1 MQLVEAESPVT
12 GVVWQVRTTVG
23 AAVAAGGREVGLGEG
38 VEEAGLGLGC
48 DAGDVLLVVES
59 MKMEIPVESPV
70 AGTVAELL
78 VAEGDVVGEDDP
90 VVRIDPA

>member
-12 GVVWQVRTTVG
+12 GVVWQVRTTMG
-23 AAVAAGGREVGLGEG
+23 AAVA
-38 VEEAGLGLGC
+38 
-48 DAGDVLLVVES
+48 AGDVLLVVES

-78 VAEGDVVGEDDP
+78 VAEGDAVGEDDP

>member
-23 AAVAAGGREVGLGEG
+23 AAVA
-38 VEEAGLGLGC
+38 
-48 DAGDVLLVVES
+48 AGDVLLVVES

-78 VAEGDVVGEDDP
+78 VTEGDAVGEDA
-90 VVRIDPA
+90 VVARIAPA

>member
-12 GVVWQVRTTVG
+12 GVVWQVRPTVG
-23 AAVAAGGREVGLGEG
+23 AAVA
-38 VEEAGLGLGC
+38 
-48 DAGDVLLVVES
+48 AGDVLLVVES

-70 AGTVAELL
+70 AGTVAALL
-78 VAEGDVVGEDDP
+78 VAEGDAVAEDDP